1 MFKKTIKYTD
11 YNGVERIEDFYFN
24 LTRAELVEMDFSAE
38 GGLEAYINKII
49 QAQNGKEIIGILK
62 KLIAKSYGEKSLDG
76 KYFTK
81 SEELSNAFASTEA
94 YDILFMELA
103 TNAEATAEFVNSV
116 IPKSL
121 RETIDKK
128 GENELTAI

>member
-1 MFKKTIKYTD
+1 MIKKTISYTD
-11 YNGVERIEDFYFN
+11 YNGVDRTEDFYFN
-24 LTRAELVEMDFSAE
+24 LTRSELVEMDFSAE
-38 GGLEAYINKII
+38 GGLEAYITKIV
-49 QAQNGKEIIGILK
+49 QAQDGKEIIGILK
-62 KLIAKSYGEKSLDG
+62 NLITKSYGEKSLDG

-103 TNAEATAEFVNSV
+103 TNAEAAAEFVNSV

-121 RETIDKK
+121 RETI
-128 GENELTAI
+128 ENKESKDLTIV

>member
-11 YNGVERIEDFYFN
+11 YNGVERVEDFYFN
-24 LTRAELVEMDFSAE
+24 LTRAELIEMDFSAE

-62 KLIAKSYGEKSLDG
+62 ALISKSYGEKSLDG

-81 SEELSNAFASTEA
+81 SEELSKAFASTEA

-103 TNAEATAEFVNSV
+103 TNAEAAADFVNSI

-121 RETIDKK
+121 RETV
-128 GENELTAI
+128 ENKDLTVV